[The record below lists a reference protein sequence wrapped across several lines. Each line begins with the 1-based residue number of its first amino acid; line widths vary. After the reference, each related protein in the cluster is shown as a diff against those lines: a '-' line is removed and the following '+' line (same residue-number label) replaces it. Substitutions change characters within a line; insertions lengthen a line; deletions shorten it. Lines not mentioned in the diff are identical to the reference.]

1 MQGGKMVYRELKSP
15 LGDMIA
21 GATEKGV
28 SFLEWQDRGSVEKI
42 LNRVANR
49 YKVSPQKRNNTHLDQ
64 LEQELKDYFAG
75 KLKKFSVP
83 VAVTGTPFE
92 QKTWEQLLLIP
103 YGQTRSYSQIA
114 NLIGK
119 PRARR
124 AVGRANGANYLS
136 IVIPC
141 HRVIEA
147 NGNLRGYGGKL
158 WRKKYLLELEQG
170 LKPNPELSG

>member
-1 MQGGKMVYRELKSP
+1 MLNGKMVYRSWKSP
-15 LGDMIA
+15 LGGVID
-21 GATEKGV
+21 GATDKGV
-28 SFLEWQDRGSVEKI
+28 CFLEWYDRGGVDKI
-42 LNRVANR
+42 KQRVVKR
-49 YKVSPQKRNNTHLDQ
+49 YKLTLQEGNNEHLDQ
-64 LEQELKDYFAG
+64 LKQELADYFAG

-92 QKTWEQLLLIP
+92 HKTWEQLLLIP

-170 LKPNPELSG
+170 LNRTSAPS